1 MKKYIQFLAIALL
14 FASGVWAQ
22 DDLVN
27 KSSQNAVE
35 NTSKYEFTTV
45 VDLEATPVKNQ
56 ASSGTCWS
64 YSTIGFIESE
74 MIRMGKAPID
84 LSEMYVVRMAYI
96 EKGRKYVRLHGSMN
110 FGQGGEAPD
119 ALIIM
124 AKYGAMPQEA
134 YTGLNYGTDRNEHS
148 ELETGLKAYLDA
160 IVSNKNGKLSNA
172 WEKGYEAIL
181 DAYLGEVPEN
191 FEYNG
196 KKYTAR
202 TFADQVVG
210 INPAD
215 YVTIT
220 SFTHHPF
227 GQPFILELPDNWM
240 WSEAYNMPEDDFM
253 AELNNALNTGY
264 TVEWAT
270 DVSEKGFSVRN
281 GVAVM
286 PAKPWNEMNDVEMR
300 QVFSGPHEELVVTQE
315 MRQEGFDNYTTQD
328 DHGMLLTGIVTDQ
341 NGDKF
346 YITKNSWG
354 DIVNPYKVG
363 YVYCSE
369 SFVKLKSISFTMHK
383 DALTKKT
390 KKAIEG
396 IF

>member
-1 MKKYIQFLAIALL
+1 MKKYTQFLAIALL
-14 FASGVWAQ
+14 FATSAWAQ
-22 DDLVN
+22 DDLVK
-27 KSSQNAVE
+27 KSTQNAVDGAA
-35 NTSKYEFTTV
+35 KYEFTTV

-64 YSTIGFIESE
+64 YSTLGFVESE
-74 MIRMGKAPID
+74 MLRMGKDPID

-124 AKYGAMPQEA
+124 QKYGAMPQEA
-134 YTGLNYGTDRNEHS
+134 YTGLNYGTEQNEHS
-148 ELETGLKAYLDA
+148 ELENALKSYLDA
-160 IVSNKNGKLSNA
+160 IIKNKNGKLSNA
-172 WEKGYEAIL
+172 WEKGYAAIL
-181 DAYLGEVPEN
+181 DAYLGEVPTE
-191 FEYNG
+191 FEYQG

-202 TFADQVVG
+202 TFADKVVG
-210 INPAD
+210 INPDD
-215 YVTIT
+215 YVTLT

-227 GQPFILELPDNWM
+227 GEPFILELPDNWM
-240 WSEAYNMPEDDFM
+240 WSEAYNMPQDDFM
-253 AELNNALNTGY
+253 AELVNALKSGY

-286 PAKPWNEMNDVEMR
+286 PATPWNKMDEAQSR

-328 DHGMLLTGIVTDQ
+328 DHGMLITGYVTDQ
-341 NGDKF
+341 NGTKY

-354 DIVNPYKVG
+354 DIENPYKTG
-363 YVYCSE
+363 YIYCSE
-369 SFVKLKSISFTMHK
+369 SFVKLKTISFTIHK
-383 DALTKKT
+383 DGLTETT
-390 KKAIEG
+390 KKALG
-396 IF
+396 L

>member
-1 MKKYIQFLAIALL
+1 MKKYAHLLTLTLL
-14 FASGVWAQ
+14 FATNVWAQ
-22 DDLVN
+22 DDLVK
-27 KSSQNAVE
+27 KSSQNAIDGAA
-35 NTSKYEFTTV
+35 KFEFTTD

-74 MIRMGKAPID
+74 MIRMGKDPID

-96 EKGRKYVRLHGSMN
+96 EKARKYVRLHGSMN

-124 AKYGAMPQEA
+124 EKYGAMPQEA

-148 ELETGLKAYLDA
+148 ELEIALKSYLDA
-160 IVSNKNGKLSNA
+160 IIANKNGKLSSA
-172 WEKGYEAIL
+172 WEKGFAAIL
-181 DAYLGEVPEN
+181 DAYLGVIPEN
-191 FEYNG
+191 FEYKG

-210 INPAD
+210 LNPAD

-240 WSEAYNMPEDDFM
+240 WSEAFNMPADDVM
-253 AELNNALNTGY
+253 AELNNALNNGY

-286 PAKPWNEMNDVEMR
+286 PAKEWNKMDETELR

-328 DHGMLLTGIVTDQ
+328 DHGMLITGIVTDQ
-341 NGDKF
+341 NGTTY

-354 DIVNPYKVG
+354 DIANPYKEG

-369 SFVKLKSISFTMHK
+369 SFVKLKTISFTMHK

-390 KKAIEG
+390 KKAMG
-396 IF
+396 L